1 MLEHQTDRWAQ
12 NLKQLLL
19 RIGIAHTEREVD
31 NAGFVVAAVAVAATD
46 DCFEFVELHPMRVNL
61 KHLRSSL
68 RTLPRTMIHQI
79 VLVLI
84 EKMGCF
90 LDYYYCFQ

>member
-31 NAGFVVAAVAVAATD
+31 NAGFAVAAAVAVATD
-46 DCFEFVELHPMRVNL
+46 DCFE
-61 KHLRSSL
+61 
-68 RTLPRTMIHQI
+68 
-79 VLVLI
+79 
-84 EKMGCF
+84 
-90 LDYYYCFQ
+90 

>member
-19 RIGIAHTEREVD
+19 RIGIDHTEREVD
-31 NAGFVVAAVAVAATD
+31 NAGFVAAVVVAATG
-46 DCFEFVELHPMRVNL
+46 DCFEKAELHPML

-68 RTLPRTMIHQI
+68 PILPHMMIHQI

-84 EKMGCF
+84 EMMGYF

>member
-19 RIGIAHTEREVD
+19 RIGIDHTEREVD
-31 NAGFVVAAVAVAATD
+31 NAGFVVAAVVAATD
-46 DCFEFVELHPMRVNL
+46 DCFEKAELHPML

-68 RTLPRTMIHQI
+68 RILPHMMIHQI
-79 VLVLI
+79 VLVII
-84 EKMGCF
+84 EMMVYF